1 MPADQKIGGH
11 ICVHRRIGLSEV
23 NLMRKKPTRS
33 PLAALLRRTLALF
46 LVMLTLWLLRYTADF
61 GAAAEAL
68 QKLAGSGELASA
80 LLSAELGS
88 RWEEEGTLAG
98 IDRLAAAQS
107 ALLSANLEPVARWLE
122 DHEEEEQP
130 EESSLPQ
137 SSAPLFPSPAIT
149 ADPEVAT
156 TTAPDDIIGRTM
168 VPGSSSRYVSED
180 GIYIYNY
187 TDYSLTVAD
196 LAEQFSP
203 WELSDSEGPQ
213 ILIYHSHTTEAYTMD
228 GTDIYVESDTSRTTD
243 PDFNMIRIG
252 EEMRQV
258 VEAAGLEVSH
268 DDTRYDYPGYS
279 GAYDRSAQGM
289 AAILEEYP
297 SIRLVLDVHRD
308 ALTGTD
314 GTVYKTVAATI
325 PGCAQ
330 VMMVV
335 GSDAGGQDHDSWEEN
350 LSLAVGLQRAL
361 VDECGTFARPIVLR
375 SSRFNQQLSTGAILV
390 EVGSHGNTL
399 HEAITAARQFAE
411 VVAAALG

>member
-1 MPADQKIGGH
+1 
-11 ICVHRRIGLSEV
+11 
-23 NLMRKKPTRS
+23 MRKKPTRLR
-33 PLAALLRRTLALF
+33 LAALLRRTLALF
-46 LVMLTLWLLRYTADF
+46 LVSVTLWLLRYTADF
-61 GAAAEAL
+61 GATAEAL
-68 QKLAGSGELASA
+68 KGLTNSEELAGA
-80 LLSAELGS
+80 LLSAELGNQ
-88 RWEEEGTLAG
+88 WEDERALAG
-98 IDRLAAAQS
+98 IDRLAVAQS
-107 ALLSANLEPVARWLE
+107 ALLSANLESVAQWLE
-122 DHEEEEQP
+122 DREEERP

-149 ADPEVAT
+149 ADPEVKI

-180 GIYIYNY
+180 GVYIYNY
-187 TDYSLTVAD
+187 TDYSLSVSD
-196 LAEQFSP
+196 LAENFSP

-228 GTDIYVESDTSRTTD
+228 GTDIYVESDASRTTD
-243 PDFNMIRIG
+243 PEFNMIRIG
-252 EEMRQV
+252 EEMKQV
-258 VEAAGLEVSH
+258 FEAAGLEVIH
-268 DDTRYDYPGYS
+268 DDTLYDYPVYS
-279 GAYDRSAQGM
+279 GAYDRSARGI

-314 GTVYKTVAATI
+314 GTVYKTVAASI

-335 GSDAGGQDHDSWEEN
+335 GSDAGGQEHDTWEEN
-350 LSLAVGLQRAL
+350 LSLAVGLQSVL

-375 SSRFNQQLSTGAILV
+375 SSRFNQQMSTGAILV

-399 HEAITAARQFAE
+399 QEAITAARQFAK
-411 VVAAALG
+411 VVADAVG